1 MELNIVEKEQEQEQ
15 EQELEQ
21 DNMFYNTFT
30 DIENTYLIDEQDLA
44 YYIHSQSYGGFNE
57 LYYDKN
63 YTVGELK
70 RIYDYYKLEGIKG
83 LRKTD
88 LIHSILM
95 FEQDI
100 TNQTIVKRRHQLWSY
115 LYELKQD
122 SFMKRYVIF

>member
-1 MELNIVEKEQEQEQ
+1 MELNII
-15 EQELEQ
+15 EQ
-21 DNMFYNTFT
+21 DTTNEYEYEYEGFNC
-30 DIENTYLIDEQDLA
+30 DSENTCLTDEKNLA
-44 YYIHSQSYGGFNE
+44 YYIAAEYIYGGFNE

-63 YTVGELK
+63 YTVGEIR

-83 LRKTD
+83 LKKTD

-115 LYELKQD
+115 LYELKMD
-122 SFMKRYVIF
+122 PFMKKYVIY